1 MSSPQN
7 LSESTTTMT
16 KKHYRWVLAV
26 ALLIGL
32 VAGIVT
38 VGVTTS
44 AVHWSGST
52 AFCSTGCHSMDWVA
66 AAYQRS
72 PHFKNA
78 SGVTAGCTD
87 CHLKYESTKHI
98 SPFQYVGLLVHKATS
113 GSVSAWGE
121 VRGTLSTEAKWE
133 AEREHLSKRVTD
145 WMESTNFMTCRGCHD
160 LERMAN
166 KDNPAV
172 GEMHAG
178 FAQADKVNCLEC
190 HQGVGHVYI
199 DKTAQAP
206 AAAPAAQ

>member
-1 MSSPQN
+1 MSEQNSP
-7 LSESTTTMT
+7 LEGTEVMT
-16 KKHYRWVLAV
+16 KKRLRWIAAL

-32 VAGIVT
+32 GVGIVL

-52 AFCSTGCHSMDWVA
+52 QFCSTGCHSMDWVA

-72 PHFKNA
+72 PHATNA

-98 SPFQYVGLLVHKATS
+98 SPFQYVGLLYHKATS

-121 VRGTLSTEAKWE
+121 IRGTLSTEQKWE

-145 WMESTNFMTCRGCHD
+145 WMESTNFLTCRGCHD
-160 LERMAN
+160 LEKMAN
-166 KDNPAV
+166 PNNPMIAEIHS
-172 GEMHAG
+172 GLAK
-178 FAQADKVNCLEC
+178 ADKVNCLEC
-190 HQGVGHVYI
+190 HQGVGHVYV
-199 DKTAQAP
+199 DKK
-206 AAAPAAQ
+206 

>member
-1 MSSPQN
+1 MSEQ
-7 LSESTTTMT
+7 ETQAT
-16 KKHYRWVLAV
+16 KPTKWYTAGI
-26 ALLIGL
+26 LLIGL
-32 VAGIVT
+32 IAGVIT
-38 VGVTTS
+38 VGLTTT

-72 PHFKNA
+72 PHYQNA

-121 VRGTLSTEAKWE
+121 IRGTLSTEAKWE
-133 AEREHLSKRVTD
+133 ADREHLSKRVTD

-160 LERMAN
+160 LNAMNGPMADMH
-166 KDNPAV
+166 K
-172 GEMHAG
+172 EMLKAE
-178 FAQADKVNCLEC
+178 KINCLEC
-190 HQGVGHVYI
+190 HQGVGHVYV
-199 DKTAQAP
+199 DKKQ
-206 AAAPAAQ
+206 